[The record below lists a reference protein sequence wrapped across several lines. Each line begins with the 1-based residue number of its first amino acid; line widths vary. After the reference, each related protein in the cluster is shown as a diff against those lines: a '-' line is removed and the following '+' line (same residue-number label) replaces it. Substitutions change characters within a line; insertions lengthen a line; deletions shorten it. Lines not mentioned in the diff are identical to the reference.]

1 MGEILLICGF
11 LAGDVRD
18 ATRLR
23 YAMADVDIVIHAAAM
38 KHVDVVEYNPFEA
51 VKTNVLGTQHVI
63 EAAIDACVDRVLL
76 TSSDKAVDPANTMG
90 TTKLLAEKLVT
101 AANEYAGAHAPR
113 FASVRFGNVLHS
125 SRSVL
130 PVFTAQLRAGGP
142 LTVTDPAM
150 TRFFLQPS
158 ELVELVM
165 AALGRMRGGEVFI
178 RRMPAIAIG
187 ELAEALRLEL
197 APQLGVDPDAVAV
210 EVVGPRPG
218 ETQHEQ
224 IMSAREAD
232 RAVAEGAL
240 LAILPEATDQRTP
253 EPPAG
258 FAPTDSVVRSSAA
271 AEPLGLEEIR
281 AAIAAEAPVVVD
293 G

>member
-1 MGEILLICGF
+1 
-11 LAGDVRD
+11 
-18 ATRLR
+18 
-23 YAMADVDIVIHAAAM
+23 
-38 KHVDVVEYNPFEA
+38 
-51 VKTNVLGTQHVI
+51 
-63 EAAIDACVDRVLL
+63 
-76 TSSDKAVDPANTMG
+76 
-90 TTKLLAEKLVT
+90 
-101 AANEYAGAHAPR
+101 
-113 FASVRFGNVLHS
+113 
-125 SRSVL
+125 
-130 PVFTAQLRAGGP
+130 
-142 LTVTDPAM
+142 M

-158 ELVELVM
+158 ELVDLVM

-224 IMSAREAD
+224 IMTAREAD
-232 RAVAEGAL
+232 RVVADGAL
-240 LAILPEATDQRTP
+240 LAILPEATDERTP

-258 FAPTDSVVRSSAA
+258 FAPTDDVVRSSAA
-271 AEPLGLEEIR
+271 AEPLALEEIR